1 MLQKEMSQLSRWFDT
16 IPESVQAE
24 FVQEKLGALLQSSAY
39 SQELLWTLQVY
50 LESNGHARAASK
62 RLYIHRNTLSYRLS
76 RLQTILGCDLKDLDT
91 IIDLRLALAFYRK
104 NPLIH
109 GGEEDVQIEKIAPI
123 S

>member
-1 MLQKEMSQLSRWFDT
+1 MVSDFGISRLLGEMLFSRWQSEKWPMVQKEMSQLSRWFDT

-62 RLYIHRNTLSYRLS
+62 RLYIHRNTLS
-76 RLQTILGCDLKDLDT
+76 
-91 IIDLRLALAFYRK
+91 
-104 NPLIH
+104 
-109 GGEEDVQIEKIAPI
+109 
-123 S
+123 